1 MKIFCGPGFFT
12 PYDLVCIFCKS
23 IHAAVGGEAVC
34 RGDFDWCKD
43 YGVVVGYYFFYGL
56 FFDGF
61 GYGFGAKVHG
71 VSLV

>member
-23 IHAAVGGEAVC
+23 IHTPVGGETV
-34 RGDFDWCKD
+34 GWGYFDRCKD

-56 FFDGF
+56 FF
-61 GYGFGAKVHG
+61 YGFGNDFGAKLQGIGG
-71 VSLV
+71 V